1 VPEILLNST
10 VRASLGLVGRLPI
23 DAAFS
28 SAKATTLAKG
38 VLAALTISGLTGHAL
53 PSWPIVFWYVPSVGL
68 YSTATTPCR
77 ALGVR
82 LPSKARS
89 VLPSWDNENRH
100 RKLGA
105 IRRMDQVDRRKLTLT
120 ATTPGT

>member
-1 VPEILLNST
+1 VSRATSLTGN
-10 VRASLGLVGRLPI
+10 VRTTGTRGSCVVN
-23 DAAFS
+23 
-28 SAKATTLAKG
+28 KAQDMHCAGDKG
-38 VLAALTISGLTGHAL
+38 DRVDRTGLTGHAL